1 MAFLYDHTVEE
12 LTASTWKKVAIGV
25 LLTLIFHLGD
35 ALLGGHLA
43 KTYKINALE
52 IGKVNHLPFCFYKMA
67 KPSLRLCIRHRRM
80 HWPCHWP
87 ANAFACGE
95 CGVFANSLKRIG
107 KWPRV
112 NAKTIVA

>member
-12 LTASTWKKVAIGV
+12 LTASTWKKVVIGV

-43 KTYKINALE
+43 KTYKINASE

-67 KPSLRLCIRHRRM
+67 KPSL
-80 HWPCHWP
+80 CHWP
-87 ANAFACGE
+87 ADAFACGE

-107 KWPRV
+107 KWQMV

>member
-12 LTASTWKKVAIGV
+12 LTASTWKKVVIGV

-43 KTYKINALE
+43 KTYKINASE

-87 ANAFACGE
+87 AN
-95 CGVFANSLKRIG
+95 G
-107 KWPRV
+107 KW
-112 NAKTIVA
+112 

>member
-67 KPSLRLCIRHRRM
+67 KPSLRLCIRHRRGLAIGLPM
-80 HWPCHWP
+80 HSPV
-87 ANAFACGE
+87 ANAMC
-95 CGVFANSLKRIG
+95 LPIR
-107 KWPRV
+107 
-112 NAKTIVA
+112 